1 MDGLRPARIVDGRD
15 REPSPAGDQR
25 RPMTP
30 LVLDRP
36 PTRTRW
42 GGRPRPLVRRAVR
55 RSIGPVLGA
64 LLVAGLV
71 APGAASAATT
81 WSRNLYVASA
91 FLYQDPYANAC
102 TAAATMIMLNTI
114 AARGTG
120 GDGFA
125 WTPSRV
131 KLDPDPANRQDM
143 LSILAFERA
152 NDTLRSASHGSD
164 PHGWRNALNA
174 FGWGQ
179 DAMTD
184 PARRVYDDRE
194 YRTFGGAVRAAVK
207 SIARYSMPVG
217 ILGWAGGHAQVMTGY
232 VVTGADPRV
241 SDAFTVQAVYLT
253 DPLRQNRTVNRKIS
267 LKALRSGPL
276 RTRFQAYRETDS
288 PFDDPWTAGT
298 LRSSVAPVRGPSEWY
313 HRWVIIR
320 PIRAGIPAVDPTPSP
335 SPDPAPTPTPDPTAS
350 QDPTPT
356 PEAQAGAIPS
366 PTEAPTPA
374 PTEAP
379 TPTPARTPAPTE
391 APTPEPATPAPDP
404 TPTPDPAASGPAA
417 APGAEPAP

>member
-1 MDGLRPARIVDGRD
+1 M
-15 REPSPAGDQR
+15 
-25 RPMTP
+25 
-30 LVLDRP
+30 
-36 PTRTRW
+36 
-42 GGRPRPLVRRAVR
+42 
-55 RSIGPVLGA
+55 GA
-64 LLVAGLV
+64 LLAVGLV
-71 APGAASAATT
+71 APGTASAATT

-102 TAAATMIMLNTI
+102 TAAAAMIMLNTI

-253 DPLRQNRTVNRKIS
+253 DPLRQNRTVNRRIS

-298 LRSSVAPVRGPSEWY
+298 LRSSVAPARGPSEWY

-320 PIRAGIPAVDPTPSP
+320 PIRAGLPAVDPTPSP
-335 SPDPAPTPTPDPTAS
+335 SPDPNPTPTPDPTAS

-356 PEAQAGAIPS
+356 PAAQAGAIPS

-374 PTEAP
+374 GATRPRPRRRPPRPDRGTDAGPDRGTDARARHAGTRPDPDARPGRERP
-379 TPTPARTPAPTE
+379 GRVSGRPARALSDVLWTAPRSGLVRR
-391 APTPEPATPAPDP
+391 AYRGHRSMN
-404 TPTPDPAASGPAA
+404 ASARRLPCARI
-417 APGAEPAP
+417 

>member
-1 MDGLRPARIVDGRD
+1 
-15 REPSPAGDQR
+15 
-25 RPMTP
+25 
-30 LVLDRP
+30 
-36 PTRTRW
+36 
-42 GGRPRPLVRRAVR
+42 
-55 RSIGPVLGA
+55 
-64 LLVAGLV
+64 
-71 APGAASAATT
+71 
-81 WSRNLYVASA
+81 
-91 FLYQDPYANAC
+91 
-102 TAAATMIMLNTI
+102 MIMLNTI

-125 WTPSRV
+125 WTPYRV

-174 FGWGQ
+174 YGWGQ

-232 VVTGADPRV
+232 VVTGADPARLGRV
-241 SDAFTVQAVYLT
+241 HRAGRLPDRSAAPEPHASTA
-253 DPLRQNRTVNRKIS
+253 RSASR
-267 LKALRSGPL
+267 RSGPG
-276 RTRFQAYRETDS
+276 RCGPGSRPTARPTARSTTRGRPGTAPQLGGARAWAVGVVPPLGDH
-288 PFDDPWTAGT
+288 PADP
-298 LRSSVAPVRGPSEWY
+298 RGPARGGSDAEP
-313 HRWVIIR
+313 VAR
-320 PIRAGIPAVDPTPSP
+320 PD
-335 SPDPAPTPTPDPTAS
+335 PTPTPDPTAS

-356 PEAQAGAIPS
+356 PAAQAGAIPS

-379 TPTPARTPAPTE
+379 TPTTEAPTPTPTEAPTPAPTE

-404 TPTPDPAASGPAA
+404 TPTPDPAVNGPDVSA
-417 APGAEPAP
+417 GDQPAP

>member
-1 MDGLRPARIVDGRD
+1 
-15 REPSPAGDQR
+15 
-25 RPMTP
+25 
-30 LVLDRP
+30 
-36 PTRTRW
+36 
-42 GGRPRPLVRRAVR
+42 
-55 RSIGPVLGA
+55 
-64 LLVAGLV
+64 
-71 APGAASAATT
+71 
-81 WSRNLYVASA
+81 
-91 FLYQDPYANAC
+91 
-102 TAAATMIMLNTI
+102 
-114 AARGTG
+114 
-120 GDGFA
+120 
-125 WTPSRV
+125 
-131 KLDPDPANRQDM
+131 
-143 LSILAFERA
+143 
-152 NDTLRSASHGSD
+152 
-164 PHGWRNALNA
+164 
-174 FGWGQ
+174 
-179 DAMTD
+179 MTD

-298 LRSSVAPVRGPSEWY
+298 LRSSVAPARGPSEWY

-320 PIRAGIPAVDPTPSP
+320 PIRAGLPAVDPTPSP
-335 SPDPAPTPTPDPTAS
+335 SPDPNPTPTPDPTAS

-356 PEAQAGAIPS
+356 PAAQAGAIPS

-379 TPTPARTPAPTE
+379 TPDDRPDRRRPTAPAPTE

-404 TPTPDPAASGPAA
+404 TPTPDPAAERPGRVSGRPARTLSA
-417 APGAEPAP
+417 VLGKGPREPVLSAGRTVGIGR